1 MASDRN
7 PSDPITVGI
16 VGARGYVGAEL
27 IALIAR
33 HPQLRLAYAASRSQA
48 GQPVP
53 VGGGGD
59 AGAGDLRFVDA
70 GPDEIRRLNADA
82 VVLAVPDGATA
93 EYVDAVG
100 DAVGDAVI
108 LDLSADHRFDD
119 AWAYGLSEHHAA
131 VIAASRRIANP
142 GCYATAVQLALRP
155 LLELLEGTPH
165 AFGVSGYSGAGT
177 TPSPRNDPEQLAGG
191 VTPYKLV
198 NHTHERE
205 VSRHL
210 GTPVRFSPHVAPFFR
225 GITVTVQARL
235 REPSTPDAL
244 TRRFVDA
251 YGQSTLIR
259 VLGERAPR
267 VQDIAGDPGAE
278 IGGITLSPDGRDL
291 AVVCTVDN
299 LLKGAASQ
307 AIQNLNLAFGLPSEL
322 GLTPAAVGANR

>member
-1 MASDRN
+1 MASDRD

-16 VGARGYVGAEL
+16 VGARGYVGAEF

-33 HPQLRLAYAASRSQA
+33 HPRLRLAYAASRSQA

-53 VGGGGD
+53 VGAGSGGD
-59 AGAGDLRFVDA
+59 ASDLRFVDA
-70 GPDEIRRLNADA
+70 GPDEIGRLNADA

-93 EYVDAVG
+93 EYVDAL
-100 DAVGDAVI
+100 GDAVI

-131 VIAASRRIANP
+131 AIAASKRIANP

-155 LLELLEGTPH
+155 LLDLIEGTPH

-210 GTPVRFSPHVAPFFR
+210 GTPVRFSPHVAPYFR

-259 VLGERAPR
+259 VLGERTPR
-267 VQDIAGDPGAE
+267 VQDIGNDPGAE
-278 IGGITLSPDGRDL
+278 IGGITLGPDNRDL
-291 AVVCTVDN
+291 AVVCTLDN

-307 AIQNLNLAFGLPSEL
+307 AIQNLNLAFGLPSEF
-322 GLTPAAVGANR
+322 GLTPGGARS

>member
-1 MASDRN
+1 LASDQIY
-7 PSDPITVGI
+7 SIGI

-27 IALIAR
+27 ISLIAR
-33 HPQLRLAYAASRSQA
+33 HPRLRLAYAASRSQA

-53 VGGGGD
+53 VGAGSGGG
-59 AGAGDLRFVDA
+59 ASGELRFVDA
-70 GPDEIRRLNADA
+70 GPDEIRRLGADA

-93 EYVDAVG
+93 EYVDAL
-100 DAVGDAVI
+100 GDAVI

-131 VIAASRRIANP
+131 AISASNRIANP

-155 LLELLEGTPH
+155 LLDLVEGTSH

-177 TPSPRNDPEQLAGG
+177 TPSPRNDPEQLANG

-210 GTPVRFSPHVAPFFR
+210 GTPVRFSPHVAPYFR

-235 REPSTPDAL
+235 SEPTTAEAL

-251 YGQSTLIR
+251 YGQSHLVR
-259 VLGERAPR
+259 VLGERTPR

-278 IGGITLSPDGRDL
+278 IGGITLGPDRRDL

-322 GLTPAAVGANR
+322 GLTPGAVGVRA

>member
-1 MASDRN
+1 LASER
-7 PSDPITVGI
+7 SVFVGI
-16 VGARGYVGAEL
+16 VGARGYAGAEL
-27 IALIAR
+27 IGLVER
-33 HPQLRLAYAASRSQA
+33 HPRFRLAYAASRSQV

-53 VGGGGD
+53 ARAGGGG
-59 AGAGDLRFVDA
+59 AELRFVDA
-70 GPDEIRRLNADA
+70 DPDAVRRQRADA

-93 EYVDAVG
+93 EYVEAL
-100 DAVGDAVI
+100 GDAVI

-119 AWAYGLSEHHAA
+119 AWTYGLPEHHADA
-131 VIAASRRIANP
+131 LARATRIANP

-155 LLELLEGTPH
+155 LLDLIEGTPH

-177 TPSPRNDPEQLAGG
+177 TPSPRNDPEQLADG
-191 VTPYKLV
+191 VTPYRLV

-235 REPSTPDAL
+235 REPATPDAL
-244 TRRFVDA
+244 TRRFLDA
-251 YGQSTLIR
+251 YGQSGLIR
-259 VLGERAPR
+259 VLGERTPR

-278 IGGITLSPDGRDL
+278 IGGITLGPDGRDL

-307 AIQNLNLAFGLPSEL
+307 AIQNLNLAFGLPVDL
-322 GLTPAAVGANR
+322 GLLGSGGAS

>member
-1 MASDRN
+1 MASDRTF
-7 PSDPITVGI
+7 SVGI

-27 IALIAR
+27 ITQIAR
-33 HPQLRLAYAASRSQA
+33 HPRLRLAYAASRSQA

-53 VGGGGD
+53 VGSGGD
-59 AGAGDLRFVDA
+59 AGARGLRFVDA
-70 GPDEIRRLNADA
+70 GPEEIRRLGADA

-93 EYVDAVG
+93 EYVDAL
-100 DAVGDAVI
+100 ADAVI

-119 AWAYGLSEHHAA
+119 AWAYGLTEHNEATLGGA
-131 VIAASRRIANP
+131 RRISNP
-142 GCYATAVQLALRP
+142 GCYATAVQLAVRP
-155 LLELLEGTPH
+155 LLGLIEGTPH

-177 TPSPRNDPEQLAGG
+177 TPSPRNDPKVLADG

-210 GTPVRFSPHVAPFFR
+210 GIPVRFSPHVAPFFR
-225 GITVTVQARL
+225 GITVTVQLRL
-235 REPSTPDAL
+235 ANPANLEML
-244 TRRFVDA
+244 TRRYMDA
-251 YGQSTLIR
+251 YAPSRLIR
-259 VLGERAPR
+259 VLGERTPR

-278 IGGITLSPDGRDL
+278 IGGLTLSPDGCDL

-307 AIQNLNLAFGLPSEL
+307 AIQNLNLAFGLPSDT
-322 GLTPAAVGANR
+322 GLVDSGGHP

>member
-1 MASDRN
+1 MASDRVH
-7 PSDPITVGI
+7 TVGI

-27 IALIAR
+27 IGLIAR
-33 HPQLRLAYAASRSQA
+33 HPNLRLAYAASRSQA

-53 VGGGGD
+53 VGAVVDGQHREGS
-59 AGAGDLRFVDA
+59 LRFVDA
-70 GPDEIRRLNADA
+70 GPDEIAGLGADA
-82 VVLAVPDGATA
+82 VVLAVPDGATEA
-93 EYVDAVG
+93 YVG
-100 DAVGDAVI
+100 PLGDAVI

-119 AWAYGLSEHHAA
+119 AWTYGLTEHHDAQLRGA
-131 VIAASRRIANP
+131 KRISNP

-155 LLELLEGTPH
+155 LLGLIDGTPH

-177 TPSPRNDPEQLAGG
+177 TPSPRNDPKMLADG

-210 GTPVRFSPHVAPFFR
+210 GIAVRFSPHVAPYFR

-235 REPSTPDAL
+235 LAPTTVDTL
-244 TRRFVDA
+244 TRLYVEA
-251 YGQSTLIR
+251 YGQSSLIR
-259 VLGERAPR
+259 VLGERTPR
-267 VQDIAGDPGAE
+267 VQEIAGDPGAE
-278 IGGITLSPDGRDL
+278 IGGITLGPDGRDL

-307 AIQNLNLAFGLPSEL
+307 AIQNLNLAFGLPSEI
-322 GLTPAAVGANR
+322 GLHRGGGGAS